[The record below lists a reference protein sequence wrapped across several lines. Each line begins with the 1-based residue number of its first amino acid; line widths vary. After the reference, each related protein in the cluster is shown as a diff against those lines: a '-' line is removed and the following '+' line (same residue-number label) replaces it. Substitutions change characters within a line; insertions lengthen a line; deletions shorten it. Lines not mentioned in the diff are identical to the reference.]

1 MKTKL
6 TGLMV
11 LCFVMVVTSSV
22 FADDAKYYGGSYD
35 GYGSATSAPD
45 IPLPVTLTSF
55 TATDSSGLVVLRWT
69 VQNEVNNARFDLLR
83 SQSQDGE
90 YVHIAQIP
98 GRGTATSSY
107 QYRYIDRNVS
117 TGRSYWYQ
125 LATVSYEGTR
135 TMYGPI
141 SVTVQPE
148 AKALPAEFG
157 LSQNFPNPFN
167 PVTEI
172 CYQLPKDS
180 YIVLTVYD
188 VLGQEVQVLV
198 DGLVKAGYRSAVWDA
213 KDAASGIYF
222 IQMQTGNFV
231 ERRKMALIR

>member
-1 MKTKL
+1 
-6 TGLMV
+6 
-11 LCFVMVVTSSV
+11 
-22 FADDAKYYGGSYD
+22 
-35 GYGSATSAPD
+35 
-45 IPLPVTLTSF
+45 
-55 TATDSSGLVVLRWT
+55 
-69 VQNEVNNARFDLLR
+69 
-83 SQSQDGE
+83 
-90 YVHIAQIP
+90 
-98 GRGTATSSY
+98 
-107 QYRYIDRNVS
+107 
-117 TGRSYWYQ
+117 
-125 LATVSYEGTR
+125 
-135 TMYGPI
+135 
-141 SVTVQPE
+141 
-148 AKALPAEFG
+148 